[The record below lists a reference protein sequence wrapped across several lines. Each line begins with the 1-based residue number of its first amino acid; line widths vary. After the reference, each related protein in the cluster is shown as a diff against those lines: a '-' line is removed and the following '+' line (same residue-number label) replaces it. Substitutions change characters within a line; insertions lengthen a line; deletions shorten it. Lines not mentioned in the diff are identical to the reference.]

1 MKELQK
7 IRAIVFDLD
16 GTLLDTLPDIGAGS
30 NAALR
35 HSALPERSLAV
46 YRKLVGNGIRT
57 LIRRAV
63 PEGTPDDV
71 YEQTLAYYL
80 QYYPEHCTVH
90 TKFYPGIEQML
101 ATLKGAG
108 FMLGVLS
115 NKTEKTAVR
124 IIDHFFPRS
133 PFQLVW
139 GNNGVR
145 PLKPDPSAGRLLCE
159 ELGVSPEELMYVGD
173 GDTDMEF
180 ASRNGFF
187 AAGVTWGYRDREVL
201 TSCGADAL
209 VDSADQLPK
218 LLGL

>member
-1 MKELQK
+1 MNDLQK

-16 GTLLDTLPDIGAGS
+16 GTLLDTLPDIGAS
-30 NAALR
+30 CNAALR
-35 HSALPERSLAV
+35 RFGLAERSLNE
-46 YRKLVGNGIRT
+46 YRRLVGNGIRT
-57 LIRRAV
+57 LVHRAA

-80 QYYPEHCTVH
+80 QYYPEHCTEH
-90 TKFYPGIEQML
+90 TRFYPGIEQML

-108 FMLGVLS
+108 YLLGVLS

-124 IIDHFFPRS
+124 IINHFFPSS

-139 GNNGVR
+139 GNNGQR
-145 PLKPDPSAGRLLCE
+145 PLKPDPTAGKLLCE
-159 ELGVSPEELMYVGD
+159 ELGVLPDELMYVGD

-187 AAGVTWGYRDREVL
+187 AAGVTWGYRDRDVL
-201 TSCGADAL
+201 TSCSANVL
-209 VDSADQLPK
+209 VSSAGQLLK

>member
-1 MKELQK
+1 MKDLQK

-35 HSALPERSLAV
+35 HSGLPERSLAA
-46 YRKLVGNGIRT
+46 YRKLVGNGIRV

-71 YEQTLAYYL
+71 YERTLAYYL

-90 TKFYPGIEQML
+90 TGFFPGVEQML
-101 ATLKGAG
+101 AGLNSAG
-108 FMLGVLS
+108 YILGVLS

-124 IIDHFFPRS
+124 IIDHFFPQS
-133 PFQLVW
+133 PFRLVW
-139 GNNGVR
+139 GNNGQR

-159 ELGVSPEELMYVGD
+159 ELGVSPDELMYVGD

-180 ASRNGFF
+180 ASKNGFF
-187 AAGVTWGYRDREVL
+187 AAGVTWGYRDRDVL
-201 TSCGADAL
+201 TQYGADAL
-209 VDSADQLPK
+209 IDSAGQLPK